1 MDDGAALEQQI
12 LETFAVE
19 AAEHLEQLEQ
29 EIVALEGN
37 PDDPE
42 RVALVFRI
50 VHTLKGAA
58 GCAGVTGV
66 TELAHA
72 FEGLLDRIRKGA
84 LTVTPARMSMF
95 LASVDALR
103 GLVEAA
109 SAGQAVTADAHRPLL
124 ERLHRETVGGEGDDE
139 GDDADGAPPVDTG
152 TRLPPP
158 GVSLPATHDASHTR
172 VPGPAERPG
181 APASPPKAKTLRAEI
196 ERVDRMVALLGEM
209 FVARNRLGDL
219 LAHDAPR
226 AAILDAH
233 EESGRLFDDLQD
245 LVTKLRAVPIGPTM
259 RQHVRTVRD
268 AAAAVDKQALL
279 ILEGEDVEV
288 DIAVVEG
295 IRDPLLHLVRNCVAH
310 GIEDPMERLDV
321 DKNLCGLVTVSAR
334 RDGAFVEVTV
344 ADDGRGLDRARILA
358 KAMKLRT
365 IADPEALTDEEVW
378 RFIFEP
384 GFSTTD
390 NLTAI
395 SGRGVGMDV
404 VMRNVQALRGSL
416 DVRSV
421 AGQGA
426 SFVMRLPMSL
436 SIVRGFGVGASGETY
451 ILPLENIDECVPLP
465 PAEAARGAPVGVVSR
480 RGVPLPFV
488 RLDALM
494 GVASAPTRFATVVVL
509 RHGDR
514 STGLV
519 VDALYGASQYVVKP
533 LTQLLAAVPGVVGSA
548 LLPDGRV
555 SLVLDIGR
563 IFDSPLFHQANHAA
577 RTAA

>member
-1 MDDGAALEQQI
+1 MQDAAELEQQI

-37 PDDPE
+37 PEDAE

-58 GCAGVTGV
+58 GCAGVTAV

-84 LTVTPARMSMF
+84 LAVTPSRMSMF

-103 GLVEAA
+103 GLIEG
-109 SAGQAVTADAHRPLL
+109 SSNGEAVTADAHRALL
-124 ERLHRETVGGEGDDE
+124 ERLHRETVGGDAEE
-139 GDDADGAPPVDTG
+139 VEEADDAGPAPEAAAV
-152 TRLPPP
+152 
-158 GVSLPATHDASHTR
+158 ATAHARDASTASAP
-172 VPGPAERPG
+172 VPSSGTPERAG
-181 APASPPKAKTLRAEI
+181 APAGPPKVKTLRAEI
-196 ERVDRMVALLGEM
+196 DRVDRMVALLGEM

-219 LAHDAPR
+219 LTREVPR
-226 AAILDAH
+226 ATLLDAH
-233 EESGRLFDDLQD
+233 EESGRLFEDLQD

-310 GIEDPMERLDV
+310 GIEDPMERLDL
-321 DKNLCGLVTVSAR
+321 DKNLCGLVTIAAR

-344 ADDGRGLDRARILA
+344 SDDGRGLDRERILA
-358 KAMKLRT
+358 KAMKLRP
-365 IADPEALTDEEVW
+365 IADPAALTDEEVW
-378 RFIFEP
+378 KFIFEP

-404 VMRNVQALRGSL
+404 VLRNVQALRGSL

-421 AGQGA
+421 RGQGA

-465 PAEAARGAPVGVVSR
+465 PDEAQRGAPIGVVSR
-480 RGVPLPFV
+480 RGVPLPYV
-488 RLDALM
+488 RLEALV
-494 GVASAPTRFATVVVL
+494 GITRAPARFATVVVL

-533 LTQLLAAVPGVVGSA
+533 LTQLLSAVPGVVGSA

-563 IFDSPLFHQANHAA
+563 LFDSPLFQRAGQAA
-577 RTAA
+577 RAAA

>member
-1 MDDGAALEQQI
+1 
-12 LETFAVE
+12 
-19 AAEHLEQLEQ
+19 
-29 EIVALEGN
+29 
-37 PDDPE
+37 
-42 RVALVFRI
+42 
-50 VHTLKGAA
+50 
-58 GCAGVTGV
+58 
-66 TELAHA
+66 
-72 FEGLLDRIRKGA
+72 
-84 LTVTPARMSMF
+84 
-95 LASVDALR
+95 
-103 GLVEAA
+103 
-109 SAGQAVTADAHRPLL
+109 
-124 ERLHRETVGGEGDDE
+124 
-139 GDDADGAPPVDTG
+139 
-152 TRLPPP
+152 
-158 GVSLPATHDASHTR
+158 
-172 VPGPAERPG
+172 
-181 APASPPKAKTLRAEI
+181 
-196 ERVDRMVALLGEM
+196 
-209 FVARNRLGDL
+209 
-219 LAHDAPR
+219 
-226 AAILDAH
+226 
-233 EESGRLFDDLQD
+233 
-245 LVTKLRAVPIGPTM
+245 M

-310 GIEDPMERLDV
+310 GIEDPMARLDA
-321 DKNLCGLVTVSAR
+321 DKNLCGLVTISAR

-344 ADDGRGLDRARILA
+344 ADDGRGLDRERILA
-358 KAMKLRT
+358 KAMKLRP

-390 NLTAI
+390 TLTAI

-436 SIVRGFGVGASGETY
+436 SIVRGFGVGASGETD

-465 PAEAARGAPVGVVSR
+465 PAETARGAPMGVVSR

-494 GVASAPTRFATVVVL
+494 GVAAAPTRFATVVVL

-519 VDALYGASQYVVKP
+519 VDALYGASHYVVKP

-563 IFDSPLFHQANHAA
+563 LFDSPLFHQANHAA
-577 RTAA
+577 RAAA